1 MQAWGFSCCMIESL
15 KLGRACQKSAQSIMI
30 FWHIEVSTPKR
41 FVVLLFNAY
50 NYIYSIQNTLA
61 AVINY
66 LEAIIKQTKQ
76 CIIYQNS

>member
-1 MQAWGFSCCMIESL
+1 MIESL
-15 KLGRACQKSAQSIMI
+15 KLGRACPKSAKSIMI

-50 NYIYSIQNTLA
+50 NYIYSIQSTLA

-66 LEAIIKQTKQ
+66 IEAIIKQTKQ
-76 CIIYQNS
+76 CIMYVPKLIKFYTVRW